1 MKPPNLDAVADAV
14 AVGIVVAVPVAV
26 SVAVVVA
33 IALAHDLVAPVAFAP
48 VVVTASAAVAAT
60 SFTNSR
66 TVLSS
71 KEISRCCAKG
81 AAQPGDHVG
90 GGRAYSFLGAASDS
104 QSAPSKTKHQK
115 RSSGRLSTYIR
126 TDEA

>member
-33 IALAHDLVAPVAFAP
+33 IALAHALVPPVAFAP
-48 VVVTASAAVAAT
+48 VVVTASAAAAAT

-66 TVLSS
+66 IVLSS
-71 KEISRCCAKG
+71 KEISRCC
-81 AAQPGDHVG
+81 
-90 GGRAYSFLGAASDS
+90 
-104 QSAPSKTKHQK
+104 SK
-115 RSSGRLSTYIR
+115 GRLSLVITSAEGEHIPSGEQHQIEG
-126 TDEA
+126 DPIFN